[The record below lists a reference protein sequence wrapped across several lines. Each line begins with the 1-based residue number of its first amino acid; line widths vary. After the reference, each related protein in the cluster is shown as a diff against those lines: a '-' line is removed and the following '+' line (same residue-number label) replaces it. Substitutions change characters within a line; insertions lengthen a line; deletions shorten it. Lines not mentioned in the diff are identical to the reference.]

1 MFTKFDSFSL
11 GFSVVLCVPPTL
23 SNHSSPPASPTCLSS
38 FFFFSP
44 LFQTRPLP
52 LGIMCTEITVPKGN
66 ISRVTAALAIDDPLR
81 ISTNTRSVSE
91 KFQIVISKPLVD
103 CTKGRWGVGGGVGG
117 GSSAVNC
124 LNTVSDLPQHS
135 SQLWQNYS
143 AECEHAGRRMWK
155 VPNVRC
161 VITATC
167 ACVSVCEWM
176 GY

>member
-1 MFTKFDSFSL
+1 MFIF
-11 GFSVVLCVPPTL
+11 
-23 SNHSSPPASPTCLSS
+23 

-103 CTKGRWGVGGGVGG
+103 CTKGRWGGELVGVRVLLIA
-117 GSSAVNC
+117 STQSVTC
-124 LNTVSDLPQHS
+124 LNIHHNYDKIT
-135 SQLWQNYS
+135 QLNANTQGDG
-143 AECEHAGRRMWK
+143 CGK
-155 VPNVRC
+155 CP
-161 VITATC
+161 TC
-167 ACVSVCEWM
+167 AV
-176 GY
+176 